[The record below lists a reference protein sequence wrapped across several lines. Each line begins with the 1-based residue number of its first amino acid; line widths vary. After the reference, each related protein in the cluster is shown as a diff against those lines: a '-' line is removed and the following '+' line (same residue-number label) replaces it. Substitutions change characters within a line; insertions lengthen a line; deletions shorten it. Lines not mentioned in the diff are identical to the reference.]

1 MAHLTRADFSFGIR
15 GLLSATNSRETEECE
30 AGGLSEDGLGRQA
43 LKIDL
48 LPFRSI
54 VALNVHAKIWCAQ
67 RLTKSHLILA
77 IVRWCGQAVKWPL
90 FNFNPCALGNS
101 HDKI

>member
-43 LKIDL
+43 LKYPTYCRHGPSL
-48 LPFRSI
+48 
-54 VALNVHAKIWCAQ
+54 
-67 RLTKSHLILA
+67 RLTGSGAYRGSFGIPRMK
-77 IVRWCGQAVKWPL
+77 
-90 FNFNPCALGNS
+90 
-101 HDKI
+101 